1 MAEFIK
7 VNIDVLGD
15 WLPRETDEEMHDRV
29 YRMAD
34 ISSKAFNWEFGSNEF
49 FEAYNKFLEIAI
61 KAREHHEHFTLI
73 SLLTLQDLFEEGGV
87 SFADAFNTEE
97 EIHDAFRTAV
107 RRLMQILEHSMLGGN
122 VLKTRESLM
131 SLPNQMTNVSF
142 TFGRQQ
148 YHTDA
153 GWEDSDEEHFSVIDK
168 MPDIEPE
175 EWAKLT
181 ESDFIEW
188 VESQIEDKEQED
200 D

>member
-1 MAEFIK
+1 
-7 VNIDVLGD
+7 
-15 WLPRETDEEMHDRV
+15 
-29 YRMAD
+29 
-34 ISSKAFNWEFGSNEF
+34 
-49 FEAYNKFLEIAI
+49 
-61 KAREHHEHFTLI
+61 
-73 SLLTLQDLFEEGGV
+73 
-87 SFADAFNTEE
+87 
-97 EIHDAFRTAV
+97 
-107 RRLMQILEHSMLGGN
+107 MLGGN